1 MEVLPK
7 FYLVCQADLIFNIQS
22 KPNSANKLPLE
33 LEMKMDRS
41 LLIQQNYHFST
52 KFSFKLPPE
61 LLQWE
66 KGYWFESSTRVF
78 LGVMGDDG
86 ELGSHT
92 NGELWFCET
101 GEKGGRKTQTNKREK
116 MPFL

>member
-41 LLIQQNYHFST
+41 LLIQQNNHFST
-52 KFSFKLPPE
+52 KFSFKLP
-61 LLQWE
+61 LQWE
-66 KGYWFESSTRVF
+66 KGYLFKTFSSVF
-78 LGVMGDDG
+78 LGVMGDDD
-86 ELGSHT
+86 ELGLHT
-92 NGELWFCET
+92 NGELWFYET
-101 GEKGGRKTQTNKREK
+101 GEQGERKIQTIKHEK